1 FFSKLKFSFYNSS
14 YSASH
19 SELIRLGRDY
29 KNDKELTDAQA
40 YATGINQ
47 FVLEFSSLKKIFDED
62 QDLREHC
69 IIVVSNSSGDGV
81 SGVVEHSAYFQ
92 GDISQMDA
100 TRGAIY
106 QFADMIF
113 SAKASD
119 I

>member
-1 FFSKLKFSFYNSS
+1 M
-14 YSASH
+14 
-19 SELIRLGRDY
+19 
-29 KNDKELTDAQA
+29 
-40 YATGINQ
+40 
-47 FVLEFSSLKKIFDED
+47 KKIFDED

-81 SGVVEHSAYFQ
+81 SGVVEHSEYFQ

-119 I
+119 IKYFLGNAADDCNTVIRKCGSLKPCIHGSDAHSYEKLLNQIINDIVG